1 MRGCNQRAG
10 GGSSA
15 NIRDYGR
22 MPPLFTLDRISVV
35 RGSGDAHTHALSDV
49 RLDIEP
55 GTCTV
60 LVGPSGAGK
69 STLLRLL
76 NRLEDPTTGQV
87 LYRGAPIGSYD
98 VLQLR
103 RAVGLVQ
110 QRPILLA
117 DTVLADLRVSV
128 PTLTVDDATELL
140 RLVDLPPEFLT
151 RETAG
156 LSGGEGQRVCLA
168 RALALHPDVLLLD
181 EPTSALDAFAA
192 HAVEEVLQGLT
203 SRGLTLVMVSHDLR
217 QAARLADVVVV
228 LVAGRVADVGP
239 VDRVLERP
247 ASAEAQTFLAGVS

>member
-1 MRGCNQRAG
+1 MQPTRRGWVKG
-10 GGSSA
+10 
-15 NIRDYGR
+15 IRDHGR
-22 MPPLFTLDRISVV
+22 MPPLFSLDRVSVV
-35 RGSGDAHTHALSDV
+35 RGSGHAHTHALSDA

-76 NRLEDPTTGQV
+76 NRLEDPTGGQV
-87 LYRGAPIGSYD
+87 LYRGAPIASYD

-103 RAVGLVQ
+103 RAVGLLQ

-117 DTVLADLRVSV
+117 DTVLADLRVAK

-168 RALALHPDVLLLD
+168 RALTLHPDVLLLD

-203 SRGLTLVMVSHDLR
+203 ARGLTLVMVSHDLR

-228 LVAGRVADVGP
+228 LVAGRIADVGP

-247 ASAEAQTFLAGVS
+247 ASAEARTFLAGVS